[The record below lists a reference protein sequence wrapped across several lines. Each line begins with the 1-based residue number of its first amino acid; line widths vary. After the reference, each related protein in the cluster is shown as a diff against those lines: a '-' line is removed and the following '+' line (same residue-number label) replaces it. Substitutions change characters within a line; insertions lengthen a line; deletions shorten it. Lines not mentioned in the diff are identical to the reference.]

1 MLHLKA
7 GQNQKLKSNVVFIVL
22 LYTMTTVHGFKPPM
36 THNNNICVH
45 NIKTDTQNYTNS
57 NVLQILL

>member
-7 GQNQKLKSNVVFIVL
+7 GQNQKLKSKVVFIVL
-22 LYTMTTVHGFKPPM
+22 IYTMTTVQGFKPPM
-36 THNNNICVH
+36 TQNICVH
-45 NIKTDTQNYTNS
+45 NMKTDTQNYTNS